1 MQKSNMFFSVFKK
14 FQSCQKNINT
24 AGDREELLKFSKDS
38 IRLISSEDEF
48 YCFLYFLLNNNQDI
62 KQISNENYLNLSTKI
77 DFSKHSL
84 IVSHEAIIKNVFN
97 SEIGY
102 IIEFQE
108 EVRGYSDYFY
118 PLIVNK
124 NTKSD
129 DIILLNTKLGPY
141 LDTKYYPEF
150 LNNMVDLFHNLNTPK
165 HSFSNSDIFDL
176 KSEISSYMPSSTTSN
191 NTTQISFKGEVKL
204 GKVVIVG
211 MNDEEEE
218 EETKSVS
225 DQNSQKKKTNKI
237 IKEEENKETKKK
249 AKKQHLVKKVTKCK
263 FTK

>member
-1 MQKSNMFFSVFKK
+1 MFFSVFKK
-14 FQSCQKNINT
+14 FQSCQKIINT
-24 AGDREELLKFSKDS
+24 AEDREEMLKFSKDG
-38 IRLISSEDEF
+38 IMLISNEDEF
-48 YCFLYFLLNNNQDI
+48 NCFLYFLLNNNQDI
-62 KQISNENYLNLSTKI
+62 KQNSNENYLNLSTKI

-84 IVSHEAIIKNVFN
+84 IVSHEAIVKNVFN
-97 SEIGY
+97 NEVGY
-102 IIEFQE
+102 AIEFQD

-124 NTKSD
+124 NLKSKE
-129 DIILLNTKLGPY
+129 IILLNKKLGPY

-165 HSFSNSDIFDL
+165 HSFSNSDLLGL
-176 KSEISSYMPSSTTSN
+176 KKELSSFIPSSSTSN

-211 MNDEEEE
+211 LNDEEDE

-225 DQNSQKKKTNKI
+225 DKTPQNKRMNKNKKEEKNKESKKKG
-237 IKEEENKETKKK
+237 
-249 AKKQHLVKKVTKCK
+249 KKQHLVRKVTQCK
-263 FTK
+263 

>member
-14 FQSCQKNINT
+14 FQSCQKIINT
-24 AGDREELLKFSKDS
+24 AGDREEMFKFSKDG
-38 IRLISSEDEF
+38 IRLISNEDEF
-48 YCFLYFLLNNNQDI
+48 NCFLYFLLNNNQDI

-84 IVSHEAIIKNVFN
+84 IISHEAIVKNVFN
-97 SEIGY
+97 CEVGY
-102 IIEFQE
+102 AIEFQD

-124 NTKSD
+124 NLKSNE
-129 DIILLNTKLGPY
+129 IILLNKKLGPY

-150 LNNMVDLFHNLNTPK
+150 LNNMVDLFHNLNTPQ
-165 HSFSNSDIFDL
+165 HSFSNSYLFGL
-176 KSEISSYMPSSTTSN
+176 KKELSSIIPSSSTSN

-211 MNDEEEE
+211 LNDEEDE

-225 DQNSQKKKTNKI
+225 DKNPQNKRMNKNK
-237 IKEEENKETKKK
+237 KEEKNKESKKK
-249 AKKQHLVKKVTKCK
+249 AKKQHIVRKVTQCK
-263 FTK
+263 